1 MNTHMYPFL
10 RIAIVL
16 VAGIMVGDL
25 VYVHV
30 LVRVVLGVL
39 MALVCATVVAYKKAD
54 GKKLTT
60 LLLMLDVFV
69 LGIWNVGR
77 VEQRLDVPL
86 NRGAE
91 MYDAVVA
98 ERPVVGQRTIRCVLA
113 VAEGRLAGQR
123 IIAFFQKDS
132 AIGDV
137 QRLAVG
143 DGVRVVSR
151 LKPITNS
158 RRLQNGHFDYVRYQ
172 HIHGVVA
179 RTYINKDSWKRSR
192 VSMRRLGV
200 MQRVLIGMRSARD
213 RLLSYNEMHN
223 MSESAYAVV
232 AAMTMGDRSRL
243 TRELRQSYAASGAS
257 HVLALSGLHLG
268 VIYGL
273 LSLIFV
279 HRRMRVL
286 GQVLAMVAI
295 WAYAALVGMPPSVLR
310 SATMLTLFAF
320 VVLTGRR
327 QVSLNTLAFAAVLQL
342 VANPLALWDVGFQ
355 MSFLAVLGIVMLNM
369 RLSNVET
376 PACIGRWR
384 VIGWVWSLVKVSLA
398 AQLAVAPLSMYYF
411 GTFPCYFLLTNLVA
425 IPLATIIVYTSIV
438 MYALG
443 FWVWMQGVVATIV
456 GWMATLMNASL
467 GFIASLPGACM
478 YGVHINARQVWLMYA
493 LLLVAYAMSFYI
505 ERRNMT
511 TASRSALDKL

>member
-1 MNTHMYPFL
+1 MNTQMYPFL

-16 VAGIMVGDL
+16 VAGIMTGDVLYGHVSVRL
-25 VYVHV
+25 VLWI
-30 LVRVVLGVL
+30 LV
-39 MALVCATVVAYKKAD
+39 ALVCATVVVYKKSGAPR
-54 GKKLTT
+54 LTT

-123 IIAFFQKDS
+123 ISAFFQKDS

-213 RLLSYNEMHN
+213 RLLLHNEKHN

-232 AAMTMGDRSRL
+232 AAMTMGDRSGL
-243 TRELRQSYAASGAS
+243 TRELRQSYVASGAS

-443 FWVWMQGVVATIV
+443 FWVWMQGVVATFV
-456 GWMATLMNASL
+456 GWMATLMNTSL

-478 YGVHINARQVWLMYA
+478 YGIHINARQVWLMYA
-493 LLLVAYAMSFYI
+493 LLLVAYLMSYYI
-505 ERRNMT
+505 ERRNIT

>member
-1 MNTHMYPFL
+1 MNTQMYPFL

-16 VAGIMVGDL
+16 VAGIMTGDVLYGHVSVRL
-25 VYVHV
+25 VLWI
-30 LVRVVLGVL
+30 LV
-39 MALVCATVVAYKKAD
+39 ALVCATVVAYKKAD

-77 VEQRLDVPL
+77 VEQRLDVPI

-213 RLLSYNEMHN
+213 RLLSHNEKHN

-232 AAMTMGDRSRL
+232 AAMTMGDRSGL

-310 SATMLTLFAF
+310 SATMLTIFAF

-327 QVSLNTLAFAAVLQL
+327 QVSLNTLAFAAVVQL
-342 VANPLALWDVGFQ
+342 VVSPLSLWDVGFQ

-369 RLSNVET
+369 RLGNVET

-398 AQLAVAPLSMYYF
+398 AQIAVAPLSMYYF

-443 FWVWMQGVVATIV
+443 FWVWMQGVVATFV
-456 GWMATLMNASL
+456 GWMATLMNALL

-493 LLLVAYAMSFYI
+493 LLLVAYLMSFYI
-505 ERRNMT
+505 ERRNIT

>member
-1 MNTHMYPFL
+1 MNTQMYPFL

-16 VAGIMVGDL
+16 VAGIMTGDVLYGHVSVRL
-25 VYVHV
+25 VLWI
-30 LVRVVLGVL
+30 LV
-39 MALVCATVVAYKKAD
+39 ALVCATVVAYKKAD

-77 VEQRLDVPL
+77 VEQRLDVPI

-113 VAEGRLAGQR
+113 VAEWRLAGQR

-213 RLLSYNEMHN
+213 RLLSHNEKHN

-232 AAMTMGDRSRL
+232 AAMTMGDRSGL

-310 SATMLTLFAF
+310 SATMLTIFAF

-327 QVSLNTLAFAAVLQL
+327 QVSLNTLAFAAVVQL
-342 VANPLALWDVGFQ
+342 VVSPLSLWDVGFQ

-369 RLSNVET
+369 RLGNLAT
-376 PACIGRWR
+376 PVWLSRWR

-443 FWVWMQGVVATIV
+443 FWVWMQGVVATFV

-478 YGVHINARQVWLMYA
+478 YGIHINARQVWLMYA
-493 LLLVAYAMSFYI
+493 LLLVAYLMSYYI
-505 ERRNMT
+505 ERRNIT

>member
-1 MNTHMYPFL
+1 MNTQMYPFL

-16 VAGIMVGDL
+16 VAGIMTGDVLYGHVSVRL
-25 VYVHV
+25 VLWI
-30 LVRVVLGVL
+30 LV
-39 MALVCATVVAYKKAD
+39 ALVCATVVAYKKAD

-77 VEQRLDVPL
+77 VEQRLDVPI

-113 VAEGRLAGQR
+113 VAEWRLAGQR

-172 HIHGVVA
+172 RVHGIVA
-179 RTYINKDSWKRSR
+179 RTYINRGSWKRSR

-213 RLLSYNEMHN
+213 RLLSHNEIHN

-232 AAMTMGDRSRL
+232 AAMTMGDRSGL

-443 FWVWMQGVVATIV
+443 FWVWMQGVVATFV
-456 GWMATLMNASL
+456 GWMATLMNTSL

-493 LLLVAYAMSFYI
+493 LLLVAYLMSFYI
-505 ERRNMT
+505 ERRNIT

>member
-1 MNTHMYPFL
+1 MNTQMYPFL

-16 VAGIMVGDL
+16 VAGIMTGDVLYGHVSVRL
-25 VYVHV
+25 VLWI
-30 LVRVVLGVL
+30 LV
-39 MALVCATVVAYKKAD
+39 ALVCATVVAYKKAD

-77 VEQRLDVPL
+77 VEQRLDVPI

-113 VAEGRLAGQR
+113 VAEWRLAGQR

-213 RLLSYNEMHN
+213 RLLSHNEKHN

-232 AAMTMGDRSRL
+232 AAMTMGDRSGL

-310 SATMLTLFAF
+310 SATMLTIFAF

-327 QVSLNTLAFAAVLQL
+327 QVSLNTLAFAAVVQL
-342 VANPLALWDVGFQ
+342 VVSPLSLWDVGFQ

-369 RLSNVET
+369 RLGNLAT
-376 PACIGRWR
+376 PVWLSRWR

-443 FWVWMQGVVATIV
+443 FWVWMQGVVATFV

-493 LLLVAYAMSFYI
+493 LLLVAYLMSFYI
-505 ERRNMT
+505 ERRNIT

>member
-1 MNTHMYPFL
+1 MNTQMYPFL

-16 VAGIMVGDL
+16 VAGIMTGDVLYGHVSVRL
-25 VYVHV
+25 VLWI
-30 LVRVVLGVL
+30 LV
-39 MALVCATVVAYKKAD
+39 ALVCATIVVYKKSGAPR
-54 GKKLTT
+54 LTT
-60 LLLMLDVFV
+60 SLLMIDVFV

-86 NRGAE
+86 NRDIE
-91 MYDAVVA
+91 TIEAVVA
-98 ERPVVGQRTIRCVLA
+98 ERPVVGQRTVRCVLA
-113 VAEGRLAGQR
+113 VTDGRLAGQC
-123 IIAFFQKDS
+123 ISAFFHKDS
-132 AIGDV
+132 VIGDAR
-137 QRLAVG
+137 QLAVG
-143 DGVRVVSR
+143 DGVRIVSR

-158 RRLQNGHFDYVRYQ
+158 RRHPNGHFDYVRYQ
-172 HIHGVVA
+172 RVHGIVA
-179 RTYINKDSWKRSR
+179 RTYINKGGWKRCR

-200 MQRVLIGMRSARD
+200 MLRVLIGMRSGRD
-213 RLLSYNEMHN
+213 RLLNRYESHE

-243 TRELRQSYAASGAS
+243 THELRQSYAASGAS

-273 LSLIFV
+273 LSLVFV
-279 HRRMRVL
+279 HRRMRVM

-310 SATMLTLFAF
+310 SATMLTIFSF

-327 QVSLNTLAFAAVLQL
+327 QVSLNTLAFACVVQL
-342 VANPLALWDVGFQ
+342 AASPLNLWDVGFQ
-355 MSFLAVLGIVMLNM
+355 MSFLAVLGIVMLNL
-369 RLSNVET
+369 RLRDVAT
-376 PACIGRWR
+376 PTWLSRWR
-384 VIGWVWSLVKVSLA
+384 VIRWMWSLVKVSLA

-411 GTFPCYFLLTNLVA
+411 GTFPCYFLITNFIA

-443 FWVWMQGVVATIV
+443 FWAWMQGMVAMFV
-456 GWMATLMNASL
+456 GWIATLMNTLL

-478 YGVHINARQVWLMYA
+478 YGIHINARQVWLMYA
-493 LLLVAYAMSFYI
+493 LLLVAYLMSFYI
-505 ERRNMT
+505 ERRNIT

>member
-1 MNTHMYPFL
+1 M
-10 RIAIVL
+10 
-16 VAGIMVGDL
+16 
-25 VYVHV
+25 
-30 LVRVVLGVL
+30 
-39 MALVCATVVAYKKAD
+39 
-54 GKKLTT
+54 
-60 LLLMLDVFV
+60 
-69 LGIWNVGR
+69 
-77 VEQRLDVPL
+77 EQRLDVPL
-86 NRGAE
+86 NGQTE

-200 MQRVLIGMRSARD
+200 MQRVLIGMRSTRD
-213 RLLSYNEMHN
+213 RLLSHNEKHN

-232 AAMTMGDRSRL
+232 AAMTMGDRSGL

-279 HRRMRVL
+279 HRRMRVF

-310 SATMLTLFAF
+310 SATMLTIFAF

-327 QVSLNTLAFAAVLQL
+327 QVSLNTLAFAAVVQL
-342 VANPLALWDVGFQ
+342 VVSPLSLWDVGFQ

-369 RLSNVET
+369 RLGNLAT

-411 GTFPCYFLLTNLVA
+411 GTFPCFFLLTNLVA

-443 FWVWMQGVVATIV
+443 FWVWMQGVVATFV
-456 GWMATLMNASL
+456 GWMATLMNTSL
-467 GFIASLPGACM
+467 GFVASLPGACM
-478 YGVHINARQVWLMYA
+478 YGIHINARQVWLMYA
-493 LLLVAYAMSFYI
+493 LLLVAYLMSYYI
-505 ERRNMT
+505 ERRNIT

>member
-1 MNTHMYPFL
+1 MNTQMYPFL

-16 VAGIMVGDL
+16 VAGIMVGDML
-25 VYVHV
+25 YGHV
-30 LVRVVLGVL
+30 PVIVMFGVL
-39 MALVCATVVAYKKAD
+39 AVLVCATIVAYNRSNC
-54 GKKLTT
+54 KKLTT

-77 VEQRLDVPL
+77 MEQRLDVPL
-86 NRGAE
+86 NGQTE

-172 HIHGVVA
+172 RVHGIVA
-179 RTYINKDSWKRSR
+179 RTYINRGSWKRSR
-192 VSMRRLGV
+192 VSMRRLGI

-213 RLLSYNEMHN
+213 RLLSHNEIHN

-443 FWVWMQGVVATIV
+443 FWVWMQGVVATFV
-456 GWMATLMNASL
+456 GWMATLMNTSL

-478 YGVHINARQVWLMYA
+478 YGIHINARQVWLMYA
-493 LLLVAYAMSFYI
+493 LLLVAYLMSYYI
-505 ERRNMT
+505 ERRNIT

>member
-1 MNTHMYPFL
+1 MNTQMYPFL

-16 VAGIMVGDL
+16 VAGIMVGDML
-25 VYVHV
+25 YGHV
-30 LVRVVLGVL
+30 PVIVMFGVL
-39 MALVCATVVAYKKAD
+39 AVLVCATIVAYNRSNC
-54 GKKLTT
+54 KKLTT

-77 VEQRLDVPL
+77 MEQRLDVPL
-86 NRGAE
+86 NGQTE

-172 HIHGVVA
+172 RVHGIVA
-179 RTYINKDSWKRSR
+179 RTYINRGSWKRSR
-192 VSMRRLGV
+192 VSMRRLGI
-200 MQRVLIGMRSARD
+200 MQRVLIGMRSARA

-286 GQVLAMVAI
+286 GQVLAMVVI

-456 GWMATLMNASL
+456 GWMATLMNTSL

>member
-1 MNTHMYPFL
+1 MNTQMYPFL

-16 VAGIMVGDL
+16 VAGIMTGDVLYGHVSVRL
-25 VYVHV
+25 VLWI
-30 LVRVVLGVL
+30 LV
-39 MALVCATVVAYKKAD
+39 ALVCATVVAYKKAD

-77 VEQRLDVPL
+77 VEQRLDVPI

-213 RLLSYNEMHN
+213 RLLSHNEKHN

-232 AAMTMGDRSRL
+232 AAMTMGDRSGL

-310 SATMLTLFAF
+310 SATMLTIFAF

-327 QVSLNTLAFAAVLQL
+327 QVSLNTLAFAAVVQL
-342 VANPLALWDVGFQ
+342 VVSPLSLWDVGFQ

-369 RLSNVET
+369 RLGNVET

-398 AQLAVAPLSMYYF
+398 AQIAVAPLSMYYF

-443 FWVWMQGVVATIV
+443 FCAWMQGVVATFV
-456 GWMATLMNASL
+456 GWMATLMNTSL

-478 YGVHINARQVWLMYA
+478 YGIHINARQVWLMYA

-505 ERRNMT
+505 ERRNIT

>member
-1 MNTHMYPFL
+1 MNTQMYPFL

-16 VAGIMVGDL
+16 VAGIMTGDVLYGHVSVRL
-25 VYVHV
+25 VLWI
-30 LVRVVLGVL
+30 LV
-39 MALVCATVVAYKKAD
+39 ALVCATVVVYKKAD

-77 VEQRLDVPL
+77 VEQRLDVPI

-213 RLLSYNEMHN
+213 RLLSHNEKHN

-232 AAMTMGDRSRL
+232 AAMTMGDRSGL

-310 SATMLTLFAF
+310 SATMLTIFAF

-327 QVSLNTLAFAAVLQL
+327 QVSLNTLAFAAVVQL
-342 VANPLALWDVGFQ
+342 VVSPLSLWDVGFQ

-369 RLSNVET
+369 RLGNVET
-376 PACIGRWR
+376 PACIGRGR

-443 FWVWMQGVVATIV
+443 FWVWMQGVVATFV
-456 GWMATLMNASL
+456 GWMATLMNALL

-493 LLLVAYAMSFYI
+493 LLLVAYLMSFYI
-505 ERRNMT
+505 ERRNIT

>member
-1 MNTHMYPFL
+1 M
-10 RIAIVL
+10 
-16 VAGIMVGDL
+16 
-25 VYVHV
+25 
-30 LVRVVLGVL
+30 
-39 MALVCATVVAYKKAD
+39 
-54 GKKLTT
+54 
-60 LLLMLDVFV
+60 
-69 LGIWNVGR
+69 
-77 VEQRLDVPL
+77 
-86 NRGAE
+86 
-91 MYDAVVA
+91 
-98 ERPVVGQRTIRCVLA
+98 
-113 VAEGRLAGQR
+113 
-123 IIAFFQKDS
+123 
-132 AIGDV
+132 

-213 RLLSYNEMHN
+213 RLLSHNEKHK

-232 AAMTMGDRSRL
+232 AAMTMGDRSGL

-310 SATMLTLFAF
+310 SATMLTILHSLF
-320 VVLTGRR
+320 
-327 QVSLNTLAFAAVLQL
+327 
-342 VANPLALWDVGFQ
+342 
-355 MSFLAVLGIVMLNM
+355 
-369 RLSNVET
+369 
-376 PACIGRWR
+376 
-384 VIGWVWSLVKVSLA
+384 
-398 AQLAVAPLSMYYF
+398 
-411 GTFPCYFLLTNLVA
+411 
-425 IPLATIIVYTSIV
+425 
-438 MYALG
+438 
-443 FWVWMQGVVATIV
+443 
-456 GWMATLMNASL
+456 
-467 GFIASLPGACM
+467 
-478 YGVHINARQVWLMYA
+478 
-493 LLLVAYAMSFYI
+493 
-505 ERRNMT
+505 
-511 TASRSALDKL
+511 

>member
-1 MNTHMYPFL
+1 MNTQMYPFL

-16 VAGIMVGDL
+16 VAGIMTGDVLYGHVSVRL
-25 VYVHV
+25 VLWI
-30 LVRVVLGVL
+30 LV
-39 MALVCATVVAYKKAD
+39 ALVCATVVVYKKAD

-77 VEQRLDVPL
+77 VEQRLDVPI
-86 NRGAE
+86 NRSAE

-213 RLLSYNEMHN
+213 RLLSHNEKHN

-232 AAMTMGDRSRL
+232 AAMTMGDRSGL

-310 SATMLTLFAF
+310 SATMLTIFAF

-327 QVSLNTLAFAAVLQL
+327 QVSLNTLAFAAVVQL
-342 VANPLALWDVGFQ
+342 VVSPLSLWDVGFQ

-443 FWVWMQGVVATIV
+443 FWVWMQGVVATFV
-456 GWMATLMNASL
+456 GWMATLMNTSL

-505 ERRNMT
+505 ERRNIT

>member
-1 MNTHMYPFL
+1 MNTQMYPFL

-16 VAGIMVGDL
+16 VAGIMTGDVLYGHVSVRL
-25 VYVHV
+25 VLWI
-30 LVRVVLGVL
+30 LV
-39 MALVCATVVAYKKAD
+39 ALVCATVVAYKKAD

-77 VEQRLDVPL
+77 VEQRLDVPI

-213 RLLSYNEMHN
+213 RLLSHNEKHN

-232 AAMTMGDRSRL
+232 AAMTMGDRSGL

-310 SATMLTLFAF
+310 SATMLTIFAF

-327 QVSLNTLAFAAVLQL
+327 QVSLNTLAFAAVVQL
-342 VANPLALWDVGFQ
+342 VVSPLSLWDVGFQ
-355 MSFLAVLGIVMLNM
+355 MSFLAVLGIVMLNL
-369 RLSNVET
+369 RLRDVAT
-376 PACIGRWR
+376 PIWLSRWR
-384 VIGWVWSLVKVSLA
+384 VIRWMWSLVKVSLA
-398 AQLAVAPLSMYYF
+398 AQIAVAPLSMYYF
-411 GTFPCYFLLTNLVA
+411 GTFPCYFLLTNLIAV
-425 IPLATIIVYTSIV
+425 PLAMLILYSSVV
-438 MYALG
+438 MYLLV
-443 FWVWMQGVVATIV
+443 FWVWMQGIIAKCI
-456 GWMATLMNASL
+456 GWMATLMNTSL

-478 YGVHINARQVWLMYA
+478 YGIHINARQVWLMYA

-505 ERRNMT
+505 ERRNIT

>member
-1 MNTHMYPFL
+1 MNTQMYPFL

-16 VAGIMVGDL
+16 VAGIMVGDML
-25 VYVHV
+25 YGHV
-30 LVRVVLGVL
+30 PVRVVFGVL
-39 MALVCATVVAYKKAD
+39 AVLVCASIVAYKRS
-54 GKKLTT
+54 GNPLLTT
-60 LLLMLDVFV
+60 SLLMLDVFV

-77 VEQRLDVPL
+77 MEQRLDVPL
-86 NRGAE
+86 YGQTE

-98 ERPVVGQRTIRCVLA
+98 ERPVVGQRTIRCMLA

-123 IIAFFQKDS
+123 ISAFFQKDS
-132 AIGDV
+132 AIGDA

-158 RRLQNGHFDYVRYQ
+158 RRRQNGHFDYVRYQ
-172 HIHGVVA
+172 HVHGVVA
-179 RTYINKDSWKRSR
+179 RTYINKDSWKMCR
-192 VSMRRLGV
+192 VSMRRLGI

-213 RLLSYNEMHN
+213 RLLSHNEKHN

-232 AAMTMGDRSRL
+232 AAMTMGDRSGL

-310 SATMLTLFAF
+310 SATMLTIFAF

-327 QVSLNTLAFAAVLQL
+327 LVSLNTLAFAAVVQL
-342 VANPLALWDVGFQ
+342 AVSPLSLWDVGFQ

-369 RLSNVET
+369 RLGNLAT
-376 PACIGRWR
+376 PVWLRRWR

-398 AQLAVAPLSMYYF
+398 AQIAVAPLSMYYF

-443 FWVWMQGVVATIV
+443 FWVWMQCVVATFV
-456 GWMATLMNASL
+456 GWMATLMNTSL
-467 GFIASLPGACM
+467 VFIASLPGACM
-478 YGVHINARQVWLMYA
+478 YGIHINARQVWLMYA
-493 LLLVAYAMSFYI
+493 LLLVAYLMSYYI
-505 ERRNMT
+505 ERRNIT

>member
-1 MNTHMYPFL
+1 MNTQMYPFL

-16 VAGIMVGDL
+16 VAGIMTGDVLYGHVSVRL
-25 VYVHV
+25 VLWI
-30 LVRVVLGVL
+30 LV
-39 MALVCATVVAYKKAD
+39 ALVCATVVVYKKAD

-77 VEQRLDVPL
+77 VEQRLDVPI

-91 MYDAVVA
+91 MYDA
-98 ERPVVGQRTIRCVLA
+98 VVGQRTIRCVLA

-213 RLLSYNEMHN
+213 RLLSHNEKHN

-232 AAMTMGDRSRL
+232 AAMTMGDRSGL

-310 SATMLTLFAF
+310 SATMLTIFAF

-327 QVSLNTLAFAAVLQL
+327 QVSLNTLAFAAVVQL
-342 VANPLALWDVGFQ
+342 VVSPLSLWDVGFQ

-369 RLSNVET
+369 RLGIVET

-443 FWVWMQGVVATIV
+443 FWVWMQGVVATFV
-456 GWMATLMNASL
+456 GWMATLMNALL

-493 LLLVAYAMSFYI
+493 LLLVAYLMSFYI
-505 ERRNMT
+505 ERRNIT

>member
-1 MNTHMYPFL
+1 MNTQMYPFL

-16 VAGIMVGDL
+16 VAGIMTGDVLYGHVSVRL
-25 VYVHV
+25 VLWI
-30 LVRVVLGVL
+30 LV
-39 MALVCATVVAYKKAD
+39 ALVCATVVAYKKAD

-77 VEQRLDVPL
+77 VEQRLDVPI

-113 VAEGRLAGQR
+113 VAEWRLAGQR

-213 RLLSYNEMHN
+213 RLLSHNEKHN

-232 AAMTMGDRSRL
+232 AAMTMGDRSGL

-310 SATMLTLFAF
+310 SATMLTIFAF

-327 QVSLNTLAFAAVLQL
+327 QVSLNTLAFAAVVQL
-342 VANPLALWDVGFQ
+342 VVSPLSLWDVGFQ

-369 RLSNVET
+369 RLGNLAT
-376 PACIGRWR
+376 PVWLSRWR

-443 FWVWMQGVVATIV
+443 FWVWMQCVVATFV

-493 LLLVAYAMSFYI
+493 LLLVAYLMSYYI
-505 ERRNMT
+505 ERRNIT

>member
-1 MNTHMYPFL
+1 MNTQMYPFL

-16 VAGIMVGDL
+16 VAGIMTGDVLYGHVPVRL
-25 VYVHV
+25 VFCV
-30 LVRVVLGVL
+30 LVV
-39 MALVCATVVAYKKAD
+39 LVCITIVAYKKS
-54 GKKLTT
+54 GIPRLTT
-60 LLLMLDVFV
+60 SLLMLDVFV
-69 LGIWNVGR
+69 LGVWNVGR

-86 NRGAE
+86 NGDIE
-91 MYDAVVA
+91 TIEAVVA
-98 ERPVVGQRTIRCVLA
+98 ERPVVGQRTIKCVLA
-113 VAEGRLAGQR
+113 VAEGRLAGQC
-123 IIAFFQKDS
+123 ISAFFQKDS
-132 AIGDV
+132 AIADAR
-137 QRLAVG
+137 QLAVG
-143 DGVRVVSR
+143 DGVIFRSR
-151 LKPITNS
+151 MKAITNS
-158 RRLQNGHFDYVRYQ
+158 QKHKNGHFDYVRYQ
-172 HIHGVVA
+172 HVHGIVA
-179 RTYINKDSWKRSR
+179 RTYINKGGWKTCR
-192 VSMRRLGV
+192 VSMRRLGL
-200 MQRVLIGMRSARD
+200 MLRVLIGMRSGRD
-213 RLLSYNEMHN
+213 RLLNRYESHE

-243 TRELRQSYAASGAS
+243 TQELRQSYAASGAS

-273 LSLIFV
+273 LSLVFV
-279 HRRMRVL
+279 HRRMRVM

-456 GWMATLMNASL
+456 GWMATLMNTSL

>member
-1 MNTHMYPFL
+1 MNTQMYPFL

-16 VAGIMVGDL
+16 VAGIMTGDVLYGHVSVRL
-25 VYVHV
+25 VLWI
-30 LVRVVLGVL
+30 LV
-39 MALVCATVVAYKKAD
+39 ALVCATIVVYKKSGAPR
-54 GKKLTT
+54 LTT
-60 LLLMLDVFV
+60 SLLMLDVFV

-86 NRGAE
+86 NGQTE

-98 ERPVVGQRTIRCVLA
+98 ERPVAGQRTIRCVLA

-123 IIAFFQKDS
+123 ISAFFQKDS

-213 RLLSYNEMHN
+213 RLLLHNEKHN

-232 AAMTMGDRSRL
+232 AAMTMGDRSGL

-310 SATMLTLFAF
+310 SATMLTIFAF

-327 QVSLNTLAFAAVLQL
+327 QVSLNTLAFAAVVQL
-342 VANPLALWDVGFQ
+342 VVSPLSLWDVGFQ

-369 RLSNVET
+369 RLGNLAT
-376 PACIGRWR
+376 PVWLSRWR

-398 AQLAVAPLSMYYF
+398 AQIAVAPLSMYYF

-443 FWVWMQGVVATIV
+443 FCAWMQGVVATFV
-456 GWMATLMNASL
+456 GWMATLMNTSL

-478 YGVHINARQVWLMYA
+478 YGIHINARQVWLMYA
-493 LLLVAYAMSFYI
+493 LLLVAYLMSYYI
-505 ERRNMT
+505 ERRNIT

>member
-1 MNTHMYPFL
+1 MNTQMYPFL

-16 VAGIMVGDL
+16 VAGIMVGDML
-25 VYVHV
+25 YGHV
-30 LVRVVLGVL
+30 PVIVVFGVL
-39 MALVCATVVAYKKAD
+39 AVLVCATIVAYKRSNC
-54 GKKLTT
+54 KKLTT

-77 VEQRLDVPL
+77 MEQRLDVPL
-86 NRGAE
+86 NGQTE

-123 IIAFFQKDS
+123 ISAFFQKDS

-179 RTYINKDSWKRSR
+179 RTYINKDSWKRNR

-213 RLLSYNEMHN
+213 RLLSHNEKHN

-232 AAMTMGDRSRL
+232 AAMTMGDRSGL

-310 SATMLTLFAF
+310 SATMLTIFAF

-327 QVSLNTLAFAAVLQL
+327 QVSLNTLAFAAVVQL
-342 VANPLALWDVGFQ
+342 VVSPLSLWDVGFQ

-369 RLSNVET
+369 RLGNLAT
-376 PACIGRWR
+376 PVWLSRWR
-384 VIGWVWSLVKVSLA
+384 VIGWGWSLVKVSLA

-443 FWVWMQGVVATIV
+443 FWVWMQGVVATFV
-456 GWMATLMNASL
+456 GWMATLMNTSL

-478 YGVHINARQVWLMYA
+478 YGIHINARQVWLMYA
-493 LLLVAYAMSFYI
+493 LLLVAYLMSYYI
-505 ERRNMT
+505 ERRNIT

>member
-1 MNTHMYPFL
+1 MNTQMYPFL

-16 VAGIMVGDL
+16 VAGIMVGDML
-25 VYVHV
+25 YGHV
-30 LVRVVLGVL
+30 PVIVVFGVL
-39 MALVCATVVAYKKAD
+39 AVLVCATVVVYKKAD

-77 VEQRLDVPL
+77 MEQRLDVPL
-86 NRGAE
+86 NGQTE

-98 ERPVVGQRTIRCVLA
+98 ERPVAGQRTIRCVLA

-123 IIAFFQKDS
+123 ISAFFQKDS

-137 QRLAVG
+137 QRLSVG

-213 RLLSYNEMHN
+213 RLLSHNEKHN

-232 AAMTMGDRSRL
+232 AAMTMGDRSGL

-310 SATMLTLFAF
+310 SATMLTIFAF

-327 QVSLNTLAFAAVLQL
+327 QVSLNTLAFAAVVQL
-342 VANPLALWDVGFQ
+342 VVSPLSLWDVGFQ

-369 RLSNVET
+369 RLGNLAT
-376 PACIGRWR
+376 PVWLSRWR
-384 VIGWVWSLVKVSLA
+384 VIGWGWSLVKVSLA

-443 FWVWMQGVVATIV
+443 FWVWMQGVVATFV
-456 GWMATLMNASL
+456 GWMATLMNTSL

-478 YGVHINARQVWLMYA
+478 YGIHINARQVWLMYA
-493 LLLVAYAMSFYI
+493 LLLVAYLMSYYI
-505 ERRNMT
+505 ERRNIT

>member
-1 MNTHMYPFL
+1 MNTQMYPFL

-16 VAGIMVGDL
+16 VAGIMTGDVLYGHVSVRL
-25 VYVHV
+25 VLWI
-30 LVRVVLGVL
+30 LV
-39 MALVCATVVAYKKAD
+39 ALVCATVVVYKKAD

-77 VEQRLDVPL
+77 VEQRLDVPI

-192 VSMRRLGV
+192 V
-200 MQRVLIGMRSARD
+200 
-213 RLLSYNEMHN
+213 
-223 MSESAYAVV
+223 
-232 AAMTMGDRSRL
+232 
-243 TRELRQSYAASGAS
+243 
-257 HVLALSGLHLG
+257 
-268 VIYGL
+268 
-273 LSLIFV
+273 
-279 HRRMRVL
+279 
-286 GQVLAMVAI
+286 
-295 WAYAALVGMPPSVLR
+295 
-310 SATMLTLFAF
+310 
-320 VVLTGRR
+320 
-327 QVSLNTLAFAAVLQL
+327 
-342 VANPLALWDVGFQ
+342 
-355 MSFLAVLGIVMLNM
+355 
-369 RLSNVET
+369 
-376 PACIGRWR
+376 
-384 VIGWVWSLVKVSLA
+384 
-398 AQLAVAPLSMYYF
+398 
-411 GTFPCYFLLTNLVA
+411 
-425 IPLATIIVYTSIV
+425 
-438 MYALG
+438 
-443 FWVWMQGVVATIV
+443 
-456 GWMATLMNASL
+456 
-467 GFIASLPGACM
+467 
-478 YGVHINARQVWLMYA
+478 
-493 LLLVAYAMSFYI
+493 
-505 ERRNMT
+505 
-511 TASRSALDKL
+511 

>member
-1 MNTHMYPFL
+1 MNTQMYPFL

-16 VAGIMVGDL
+16 VAGIMVGDML
-25 VYVHV
+25 YGHV
-30 LVRVVLGVL
+30 PVIVMFGVL
-39 MALVCATVVAYKKAD
+39 AVLVCATIVAYTRSNC
-54 GKKLTT
+54 KKLTT

-77 VEQRLDVPL
+77 MEQRLDVPL
-86 NRGAE
+86 NGQTE

-123 IIAFFQKDS
+123 ISAFFQKDS

-213 RLLSYNEMHN
+213 RLLLHNEKHN

-232 AAMTMGDRSRL
+232 AAMTMGDRSGL

-310 SATMLTLFAF
+310 SATMLTIFAF

-327 QVSLNTLAFAAVLQL
+327 QVSLNTLAFAAVVQL
-342 VANPLALWDVGFQ
+342 VVSPLSLWDVGFQ

-369 RLSNVET
+369 RLGNLAT
-376 PACIGRWR
+376 PVWLSRWR
-384 VIGWVWSLVKVSLA
+384 VIGWGWSLVKVSLA

-443 FWVWMQGVVATIV
+443 FWVWMQGVVATFV
-456 GWMATLMNASL
+456 GWMATLMNTSL

-478 YGVHINARQVWLMYA
+478 YGIHINARQVWLMYA
-493 LLLVAYAMSFYI
+493 LLLVAYLMSYYI
-505 ERRNMT
+505 ERRNIT

>member
-1 MNTHMYPFL
+1 MNTQMYPFL

-16 VAGIMVGDL
+16 VAGIMVGDML
-25 VYVHV
+25 YGHV
-30 LVRVVLGVL
+30 QVRVVFGVL
-39 MALVCATVVAYKKAD
+39 AVLVSATIVAYKRSNC
-54 GKKLTT
+54 KKMTT

-77 VEQRLDVPL
+77 MEQRLDVPL
-86 NRGAE
+86 YGQTE

-123 IIAFFQKDS
+123 ISAFFQKDS
-132 AIGDV
+132 AIGDA

-158 RRLQNGHFDYVRYQ
+158 RRRQNGHFVYVRYQ
-172 HIHGVVA
+172 HVHGVVA
-179 RTYINKDSWKRSR
+179 RTYINKDSWKMCR
-192 VSMRRLGV
+192 VSMRRLGI

-213 RLLSYNEMHN
+213 RLLSHNEKHN

-232 AAMTMGDRSRL
+232 AAMTMGDRSGL

-310 SATMLTLFAF
+310 SATMLTIFAF

-327 QVSLNTLAFAAVLQL
+327 LVSLNTLAFAAVVQL
-342 VANPLALWDVGFQ
+342 VVSPLSLWDVGFQ
-355 MSFLAVLGIVMLNM
+355 MSFLAVLGIVMLNL
-369 RLSNVET
+369 RLRDVAT
-376 PACIGRWR
+376 PTWLSRWR
-384 VIGWVWSLVKVSLA
+384 VIRWMWSLVKVSLA

-411 GTFPCYFLLTNLVA
+411 GTFPCYFLLTNFVA

-438 MYALG
+438 MYALV
-443 FWVWMQGVVATIV
+443 FCAWMQGMVAMFV

-478 YGVHINARQVWLMYA
+478 YGIHINARQVWLMYA
-493 LLLVAYAMSFYI
+493 LLLVAYLMSFYI
-505 ERRNMT
+505 ERRNIT

>member
-456 GWMATLMNASL
+456 GWMATLMNTSL

>member
-1 MNTHMYPFL
+1 MNTQMYPFL

-16 VAGIMVGDL
+16 VAGIMTGDVLYGHVSVRL
-25 VYVHV
+25 VLWI
-30 LVRVVLGVL
+30 LV
-39 MALVCATVVAYKKAD
+39 ALVCATVVVYKKAD

-77 VEQRLDVPL
+77 VEQRLDVPI

-213 RLLSYNEMHN
+213 RLLSHNEKHN

-232 AAMTMGDRSRL
+232 AAMTMGDRSGL

-310 SATMLTLFAF
+310 SATMLTIFAF

-327 QVSLNTLAFAAVLQL
+327 QVSLNTLAFAAVVQL
-342 VANPLALWDVGFQ
+342 VVSPLSLWDVGFQ

-443 FWVWMQGVVATIV
+443 FWVWMQGVVATFV
-456 GWMATLMNASL
+456 GWMATLMNTSL

-505 ERRNMT
+505 ERRNIT

>member
-1 MNTHMYPFL
+1 MNTQMYPFL

-16 VAGIMVGDL
+16 VAGIMVGDML
-25 VYVHV
+25 YGHV
-30 LVRVVLGVL
+30 QVRVVFGVL
-39 MALVCATVVAYKKAD
+39 AVLVSATIVAYRKS
-54 GKKLTT
+54 GNPLLTT
-60 LLLMLDVFV
+60 SLLMLDVFV
-69 LGIWNVGR
+69 LGIWNVGW

-86 NRGAE
+86 NGE
-91 MYDAVVA
+91 EETIEAVVA
-98 ERPVVGQRTIRCVLA
+98 ERPVVGLRTIRCMLI
-113 VAEGRLAGQR
+113 VADGRLTGRR
-123 IIAFFQKDS
+123 ISAYFHKDS
-132 AIGDV
+132 IAEDAR
-137 QRLAVG
+137 QLAVG
-143 DGVRVVSR
+143 DGVWVVSR

-158 RRLQNGHFDYVRYQ
+158 RRRQNGHFDYVRYQ
-172 HIHGVVA
+172 HVHGVVA
-179 RTYINKDSWKRSR
+179 RTYINKDSWKMCR
-192 VSMRRLGV
+192 VSMRRLGI

-213 RLLSYNEMHN
+213 RLLSHNEKHN

-232 AAMTMGDRSRL
+232 AAMTMGDRSGL

-310 SATMLTLFAF
+310 SATMLTIFAF

-327 QVSLNTLAFAAVLQL
+327 LVSLNTLAFAAVVQL
-342 VANPLALWDVGFQ
+342 VVSPLSLWDVGFQ
-355 MSFLAVLGIVMLNM
+355 MSFLAVLGIVMLNL
-369 RLSNVET
+369 RLRDVAT
-376 PACIGRWR
+376 PTWLSRWR
-384 VIGWVWSLVKVSLA
+384 VIRWMWSLVKVSLA

-443 FWVWMQGVVATIV
+443 FWVWMQGVVATFV
-456 GWMATLMNASL
+456 GCMATLMNTSL

-478 YGVHINARQVWLMYA
+478 YGIHINARQVWLMYA
-493 LLLVAYAMSFYI
+493 LLLVAYLMSYYI
-505 ERRNMT
+505 ERRNIT

>member
-1 MNTHMYPFL
+1 MNTQMYPFL

-16 VAGIMVGDL
+16 VAGIMTGDVLYGHVSVRL
-25 VYVHV
+25 VLWI
-30 LVRVVLGVL
+30 LV
-39 MALVCATVVAYKKAD
+39 ALVCATVVVYKKAD

-77 VEQRLDVPL
+77 VEQRLDVPI
-86 NRGAE
+86 NRSAE

-123 IIAFFQKDS
+123 ISAFFQKDS

-213 RLLSYNEMHN
+213 RLLSHNEKHN

-232 AAMTMGDRSRL
+232 AAMTMGDRSGL

-310 SATMLTLFAF
+310 SATMLTIFAF

-327 QVSLNTLAFAAVLQL
+327 QVSLNTLAFAAVVQL
-342 VANPLALWDVGFQ
+342 VVSPLSLWDVGFQ

-369 RLSNVET
+369 RLGNLAT
-376 PACIGRWR
+376 PVWLSRWR

-398 AQLAVAPLSMYYF
+398 AQIAVAPLSMYYF

-443 FWVWMQGVVATIV
+443 FCAWMQGVVATFV
-456 GWMATLMNASL
+456 GWMATLMNTSL

-478 YGVHINARQVWLMYA
+478 YGIHINARQVWLMYA
-493 LLLVAYAMSFYI
+493 LLLVAYLMSYYI
-505 ERRNMT
+505 ERRNIT
-511 TASRSALDKL
+511 TESRSALDKL

>member
-1 MNTHMYPFL
+1 MNTQMYPFL

-16 VAGIMVGDL
+16 VAGIMTGDVLYGHVSVRL
-25 VYVHV
+25 VLWI
-30 LVRVVLGVL
+30 LV
-39 MALVCATVVAYKKAD
+39 ALVCATVVAYKKAD

-69 LGIWNVGR
+69 RGIWNVGR
-77 VEQRLDVPL
+77 VEQRLDVPI

-213 RLLSYNEMHN
+213 RLLSHNEKHN

-232 AAMTMGDRSRL
+232 AAMTMGDRSGL

-310 SATMLTLFAF
+310 SATMLTIFAF

-327 QVSLNTLAFAAVLQL
+327 QVSLNTLAFAAVVQL
-342 VANPLALWDVGFQ
+342 VVSPLSLWDVGFQ

-369 RLSNVET
+369 RLGNVET

-398 AQLAVAPLSMYYF
+398 AQIAVAPLSMYYF

-443 FWVWMQGVVATIV
+443 FCAWMQGVVATFV
-456 GWMATLMNASL
+456 GWMATLMNTSL

-478 YGVHINARQVWLMYA
+478 YGIHINARQVWLMYA
-493 LLLVAYAMSFYI
+493 LLLVAYLMSYYI
-505 ERRNMT
+505 ERRNIT

>member
-1 MNTHMYPFL
+1 MNTQMYPFL

-16 VAGIMVGDL
+16 VAGIMTGDVLYGHVSVRL
-25 VYVHV
+25 VLWI
-30 LVRVVLGVL
+30 LV
-39 MALVCATVVAYKKAD
+39 ALVCATVVVYKKAD

-77 VEQRLDVPL
+77 VEQRLDVPI

-213 RLLSYNEMHN
+213 RLLSHNEKHN

-232 AAMTMGDRSRL
+232 AAITMGDRSGL

-310 SATMLTLFAF
+310 SATMLTIFAF

-327 QVSLNTLAFAAVLQL
+327 QVSLNTLAFAAVVQL
-342 VANPLALWDVGFQ
+342 VVSPLSLWDVGFQ

-369 RLSNVET
+369 RLGNVET

-443 FWVWMQGVVATIV
+443 FWVWMQGVVATFV
-456 GWMATLMNASL
+456 GWMATLMNALL

-493 LLLVAYAMSFYI
+493 LLLVAYLMSFYI
-505 ERRNMT
+505 ERRNIT

>member
-1 MNTHMYPFL
+1 MNTQMYPFL

-16 VAGIMVGDL
+16 VAGIMTGDVLYGHVSVRL
-25 VYVHV
+25 VLWI
-30 LVRVVLGVL
+30 LV
-39 MALVCATVVAYKKAD
+39 ALVCATVVVYKKAD

-77 VEQRLDVPL
+77 VEQRLDVPI

-213 RLLSYNEMHN
+213 RLLSHNEKHN

-232 AAMTMGDRSRL
+232 AAMTMGDRSGL

-310 SATMLTLFAF
+310 SATMLTIFAF

-327 QVSLNTLAFAAVLQL
+327 QVSLNTLAFAAVVQL
-342 VANPLALWDVGFQ
+342 VVSPLSLWDVGFQ

-369 RLSNVET
+369 RLGNLAT
-376 PACIGRWR
+376 PVWLSRWR

-443 FWVWMQGVVATIV
+443 FWVWMQGVVATFV

-493 LLLVAYAMSFYI
+493 LLLVAYLMSFYI
-505 ERRNMT
+505 ERRNIT

>member
-1 MNTHMYPFL
+1 MNTQMYPFL

-16 VAGIMVGDL
+16 VAGIMTGDVLYGQVPVRL
-25 VYVHV
+25 VFCV
-30 LVRVVLGVL
+30 LVV
-39 MALVCATVVAYKKAD
+39 LVCITIVAYKKS
-54 GKKLTT
+54 GIPRLTT
-60 LLLMLDVFV
+60 SLLMIDVFV

-86 NRGAE
+86 NGDIE
-91 MYDAVVA
+91 TIEAVVA
-98 ERPVVGQRTIRCVLA
+98 ERPVVGQRTIKCVLA
-113 VAEGRLAGQR
+113 VAEGRLAGQCLS
-123 IIAFFQKDS
+123 AFFQKDS
-132 AIGDV
+132 AIGDAR
-137 QRLAVG
+137 QLAVG
-143 DGVRVVSR
+143 DGVIFRSR
-151 LKPITNS
+151 MKAITNS
-158 RRLQNGHFDYVRYQ
+158 QKHKNGHFDYVRYQ
-172 HIHGVVA
+172 HVHGIVA

-213 RLLSYNEMHN
+213 RLLLHNEKHN

-232 AAMTMGDRSRL
+232 AAMTMGDRSGL

-257 HVLALSGLHLG
+257 HVLAISGLHLG

-310 SATMLTLFAF
+310 SATMLTIFAF

-327 QVSLNTLAFAAVLQL
+327 QVSLNTLAFAAVVQL
-342 VANPLALWDVGFQ
+342 VVSPLSLWDVGFQ

-369 RLSNVET
+369 RLGNLAT
-376 PACIGRWR
+376 PVWLSRWR
-384 VIGWVWSLVKVSLA
+384 VIGWGWSLVKVSLA

-443 FWVWMQGVVATIV
+443 FWVWMQGVVATFV
-456 GWMATLMNASL
+456 GWMATLMNTSL

-478 YGVHINARQVWLMYA
+478 YGIHINARQVWLMYA
-493 LLLVAYAMSFYI
+493 LLLVAYLMSFYI
-505 ERRNMT
+505 ERRNIT

>member
-1 MNTHMYPFL
+1 MNTQMYPFL

-16 VAGIMVGDL
+16 VAGIMTGDVLYGHVSVRL
-25 VYVHV
+25 VLWI
-30 LVRVVLGVL
+30 LV
-39 MALVCATVVAYKKAD
+39 ALVCATVVAYKKAD

-77 VEQRLDVPL
+77 VEQRLDVPI

-213 RLLSYNEMHN
+213 RLLSHNEKHN

-232 AAMTMGDRSRL
+232 AAMTMGDRSGL

-310 SATMLTLFAF
+310 SATMLTIFAF

-327 QVSLNTLAFAAVLQL
+327 QVSLNTLAFAAVVQL
-342 VANPLALWDVGFQ
+342 VVSPLSLWDVGFQ

-369 RLSNVET
+369 RLGNLAT
-376 PACIGRWR
+376 PVWLSRWR

-398 AQLAVAPLSMYYF
+398 AQIAVAPLSMYYF

-443 FWVWMQGVVATIV
+443 FCAWMQGVVATFV
-456 GWMATLMNASL
+456 GWMATLMNALL

-493 LLLVAYAMSFYI
+493 LLLVAYLMSFYI
-505 ERRNMT
+505 ERRNIT

>member
-1 MNTHMYPFL
+1 MNTQMYPFL

-16 VAGIMVGDL
+16 VAGIMTGDVLYGHVSVRL
-25 VYVHV
+25 VLWI
-30 LVRVVLGVL
+30 LV
-39 MALVCATVVAYKKAD
+39 ALVCATVVVYKKAD

-77 VEQRLDVPL
+77 VEQRLDVPI
-86 NRGAE
+86 NRSAE

-213 RLLSYNEMHN
+213 RLLSHNEKHN

-232 AAMTMGDRSRL
+232 AAMTMGDRSGL

-310 SATMLTLFAF
+310 SATMLTIFAF

-327 QVSLNTLAFAAVLQL
+327 QVSLNTLAFAAVVQL
-342 VANPLALWDVGFQ
+342 VVSPLSLWDVGFQ

-369 RLSNVET
+369 RLGNLAT
-376 PACIGRWR
+376 PVWLSRWR

-398 AQLAVAPLSMYYF
+398 AQIAVAPLSMYYF

-443 FWVWMQGVVATIV
+443 FCAWMQGVVATFV
-456 GWMATLMNASL
+456 GWMATLMNTSL

-478 YGVHINARQVWLMYA
+478 YGIHINARQVWLMYA
-493 LLLVAYAMSFYI
+493 LLLVAYLMSYYI
-505 ERRNMT
+505 ERRNIT
-511 TASRSALDKL
+511 TELRSALDKL